1 MATISQCS
9 MDTLPNE
16 LFWKILILI
25 RNTSH
30 LGLSALT
37 SLLLVCKRW
46 HDVVLDLLY
55 HDIRLTNSNLD
66 SFIQN
71 FARSNGPQVKSL
83 TILIYSTFA
92 PGSGLAER
100 PPSTVEE
107 AEDAKGEGSAE
118 TQRLWL
124 RLQLLLEKIKE
135 MTNLSMFSFVV
146 APDSLRDGFWI
157 PSQIVGAMIDSL
169 PASCQSL
176 EVDTKGRDYPRPKSA
191 HLCNAIRNLLPQLK
205 YVRLHLRAMC
215 QALFGTG
222 PAPGPHRPFKNK
234 FEYTSVDAPNLQ
246 VLLVNCLA
254 GHLYRSQARICGPV
268 QDYPFFSSPGSHG
281 AQFVL
286 ARCMRAI
293 VEHGKCPA
301 NARLSV
307 FGAQPGNDHDKSVY
321 PAFNRRDIVENVTY
335 TQPFLHIDP
344 SLDASYLIRTFGDE
358 DILSTAGVIQDLAE
372 GRTWQETTNGF
383 RFPSDFLER
392 QSGEMGYIIKQLP
405 FLDAKAWKA
414 KFPRNT
420 CLLWMNEQKTRR
432 RLLEAQKHDGI
443 LGTSLVKEETPMDE

>member
-1 MATISQCS
+1 
-9 MDTLPNE
+9 
-16 LFWKILILI
+16 
-25 RNTSH
+25 
-30 LGLSALT
+30 
-37 SLLLVCKRW
+37 
-46 HDVVLDLLY
+46 
-55 HDIRLTNSNLD
+55 
-66 SFIQN
+66 
-71 FARSNGPQVKSL
+71 
-83 TILIYSTFA
+83 
-92 PGSGLAER
+92 
-100 PPSTVEE
+100 
-107 AEDAKGEGSAE
+107 
-118 TQRLWL
+118 
-124 RLQLLLEKIKE
+124 
-135 MTNLSMFSFVV
+135 
-146 APDSLRDGFWI
+146 
-157 PSQIVGAMIDSL
+157 
-169 PASCQSL
+169 
-176 EVDTKGRDYPRPKSA
+176 
-191 HLCNAIRNLLPQLK
+191 
-205 YVRLHLRAMC
+205 
-215 QALFGTG
+215 
-222 PAPGPHRPFKNK
+222 
-234 FEYTSVDAPNLQ
+234 
-246 VLLVNCLA
+246 
-254 GHLYRSQARICGPV
+254 
-268 QDYPFFSSPGSHG
+268 
-281 AQFVL
+281 
-286 ARCMRAI
+286 MRAI